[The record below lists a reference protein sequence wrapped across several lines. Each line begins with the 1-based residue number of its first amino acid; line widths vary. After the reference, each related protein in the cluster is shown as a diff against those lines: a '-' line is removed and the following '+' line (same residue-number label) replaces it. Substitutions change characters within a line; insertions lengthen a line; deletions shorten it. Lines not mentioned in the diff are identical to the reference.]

1 MWLTVSYKMAKKIA
15 FRRKKLTN
23 FYRQSKNVNIFLL
36 NITEINEQ
44 LAVKWPKFN
53 LPYPSHCYL
62 TVEIF
67 SNI

>member
-23 FYRQSKNVNIFLL
+23 FYRQSKNVNIFPL

-53 LPYPSHCYL
+53 LPYP
-62 TVEIF
+62 
-67 SNI
+67 